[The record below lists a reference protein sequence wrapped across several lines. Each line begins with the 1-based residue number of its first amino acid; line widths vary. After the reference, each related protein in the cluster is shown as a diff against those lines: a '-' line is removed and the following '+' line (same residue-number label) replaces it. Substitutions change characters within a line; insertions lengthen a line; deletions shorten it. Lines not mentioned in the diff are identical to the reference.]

1 VGAIPESNVSELL
14 KTEKFAS
21 WLRTHGLPSPCSE
34 MITASQEIEAE

>member
-1 VGAIPESNVSELL
+1 MGAIPEPDFSGLL

-21 WLRTHGLPSPCSE
+21 WLRTYGLPSRCSE